1 MIIMTD
7 NKVLV
12 NLTQHQLTLF
22 ESEDSTE
29 PILKVDPAGTICRV
43 TEEVSSD
50 NRVVWIAS

>member
-1 MIIMTD
+1 MTD

-29 PILKVDPAGTICRV
+29 PILKVDPPGTICRV

-50 NRVVWIAS
+50 NRVVWIAP